1 MTTTTQLS
9 SETEQLFAEKARSY
23 VVCYSNSCPLRE
35 HCLRSILLGYVPK
48 DQYITTSIN
57 LSHPQMQQKDCPR
70 FVSDQPLRMPYG
82 LSLMY
87 SDMPGRLER
96 AIKNHLISK
105 YSRKR
110 YYEYHNGVRPL
121 TPEVEQY
128 VRQTL
133 KNYGW
138 AQEPQFMGYR
148 EEYMW

>member
-1 MTTTTQLS
+1 MVTTTQLS
-9 SETEQLFAEKARSY
+9 SEKEQLFTEKAKSY
-23 VVCYSNSCPLRE
+23 VVCYSNSCPIRD
-35 HCLRSILLGYVPK
+35 HCLRSILLNYVPK

-57 LSHPQMQQKDCPR
+57 LGHPQTQQKGCPR
-70 FVSDQPLRMPYG
+70 YVSDQPLRMPYG
-82 LSLMY
+82 LSVMY

-121 TPEVEQY
+121 SPEVEQY

-138 AQEPQFMGYR
+138 PQEPQFMGYR
-148 EEYMW
+148 EEYLW